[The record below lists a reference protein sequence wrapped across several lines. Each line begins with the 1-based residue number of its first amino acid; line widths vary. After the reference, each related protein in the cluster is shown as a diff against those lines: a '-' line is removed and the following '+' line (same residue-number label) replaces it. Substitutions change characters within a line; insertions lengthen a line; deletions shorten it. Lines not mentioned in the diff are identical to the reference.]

1 MSRARSVKMPGM
13 WGVLGPWR
21 LEPQTSS
28 ASRARSN
35 QLSYGPMPIG
45 VTLTAQ
51 VITPRSP
58 NHSPSPERCYEQS

>member
-1 MSRARSVKMPGM
+1 
-13 WGVLGPWR
+13 
-21 LEPQTSS
+21 
-28 ASRARSN
+28 
-35 QLSYGPMPIG
+35 MPIG